1 MGARAVEPDERVKR
15 FAEKVRAA
23 MPDARII
30 WFGSR
35 ARGDHMEYSDYDFV
49 VVSERFAG
57 MPFTRRPVALYGLW
71 EHDAD
76 LEALCYTPEEF
87 QRKASMITIVA
98 EAVREGVE
106 V

>member
-15 FAEKVRAA
+15 FAAKVRTA

-35 ARGDHMEYSDYDFV
+35 ARGDHMEYSDYDFIV
-49 VVSERFAG
+49 ISERFAG
-57 MPFTRRPVALYGLW
+57 MPFTRRPVLLYDLW

-76 LEALCYTPEEF
+76 LEPLCYTREEF
-87 QRKASMITIVA
+87 ERKASQITIVA

>member
-1 MGARAVEPDERVKR
+1 MGARAVEPDERVRR
-15 FAEKVRAA
+15 FAQRLRQM

-35 ARGDHMEYSDYDFV
+35 ARGAHMEYSDYDFI

-57 MPFTRRPVALYGLW
+57 MPFTKRPEPLYRCW

-76 LEALCYTPEEF
+76 LEPLCYTPEEF
-87 QRKASMITIVA
+87 ERKASMITIVA